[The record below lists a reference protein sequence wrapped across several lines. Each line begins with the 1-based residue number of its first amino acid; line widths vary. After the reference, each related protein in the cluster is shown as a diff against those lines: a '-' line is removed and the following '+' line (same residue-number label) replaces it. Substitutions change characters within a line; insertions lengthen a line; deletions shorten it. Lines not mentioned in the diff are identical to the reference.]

1 MLLQARYHPQQLG
14 KPDSLKVSCYFR
26 NTIFQ
31 KYPYKSQTCM
41 GKRHDFLT
49 IEANSGTENTK
60 KLWQCNT
67 RPFKEQIKKISM
79 KCWISEGRKGPHT
92 VLQGF
97 SFSPR
102 WQQGCWVHRSHTDF
116 TFNSLS
122 RIKKGFKVNAP
133 ILICSPEKT
142 FLVNKWRFSLLNTV
156 PNTIILSLHSI
167 HCIYFK
173 KTAQQH
179 SGHNSKPQESSATA
193 NEIRCW
199 NVHFSEADEGSD
211 HFWKSAT
218 LY

>member
-1 MLLQARYHPQQLG
+1 MAQKIQRSCGNAIPDLLKSKLR
-14 KPDSLKVSCYFR
+14 KSLWNAEYQRVEK
-26 NTIFQ
+26 
-31 KYPYKSQTCM
+31 
-41 GKRHDFLT
+41 GLT
-49 IEANSGTENTK
+49 
-60 KLWQCNT
+60 L
-67 RPFKEQIKKISM
+67 
-79 KCWISEGRKGPHT
+79 
-92 VLQGF
+92 LQGF

-116 TFNSLS
+116 TFNPLS